1 MMMMMTKR
9 MMNRNSLSC
18 ILAFR
23 TMFVRFSFRIRHS
36 WESLILGSCTHD
48 NRYLGL
54 YLVTPKERLQICYD
68 MGGDATGEQS
78 LGTAVNQSRWGIKI
92 AIFWYSVERNE
103 LVAFH

>member
-1 MMMMMTKR
+1 MMMMTKR
-9 MMNRNSLSC
+9 MMNRNSVSS

-23 TMFVRFSFRIRHS
+23 TMLVKLSYCIRHS
-36 WESLILGSCTHD
+36 WESLTLGSCTHD
-48 NRYLGL
+48 KRYLGL
-54 YLVTPKERLQICYD
+54 YLVTPKERLQIYHD

-78 LGTAVNQSRWGIKI
+78 LGTAVNQSRWGNKI